1 MNDTLDFND
10 TQTLI
15 ATLYINEVNTI
26 ERFRYSKPQAQIDDL
41 KNCAKAYEEAN
52 NLLQMEKQQ
61 SGSPDNDNSQVQ
73 DIWQAARAGVVFSYE
88 TIKNF
93 KLRAE
98 YLSKI
103 SDSIKSFEYDP
114 VIRTYKNPYFR
125 NDIIDPNEELYD
137 MINNSIKKWANK
149 TSDVWGNTAAYNKKT
164 YDNFIKDRN
173 FNLEPY
179 VVKNAGKDQLKIL
192 SYMRY
197 FGTALIVFT
206 LGIITWQLIEAQDK
220 KQAGAEI
227 LVSVGGAFGG
237 GLLGEMGG
245 TLLFGWIMGDLGTV
259 IGGILG
265 GAVGAFAGGI
275 AAECLFDAMMQAFF
289 YTPKLDRLTG
299 NLFSGPIMYELTL
312 PDNMSLSGNLTGSL

>member
-1 MNDTLDFND
+1 MNYTLDFDD
-10 TQTLI
+10 TQILI
-15 ATLYINEVNTI
+15 DALYNNEVNTI

-61 SGSPDNDNSQVQ
+61 SDGSDKGDIEVQ
-73 DIWQAARAGVVFSYE
+73 NIWQAARAGVVFSYE

-98 YLSKI
+98 YLRKI
-103 SDSIKSFEYDP
+103 SDSINLFEYDP
-114 VIRTYKNPYFR
+114 QIRTYKNTHFS
-125 NDIIDPNEELYD
+125 NDIIDPNEYLYD
-137 MINNSIKKWANK
+137 MINDSIKKWANE
-149 TSDVWGNTAAYNKKT
+149 TSDVWGNTAAYKKKI
-164 YDNFIKDRN
+164 YNDFIKDKY

-179 VVKNAGKDQLKIL
+179 VVKYAGKDQLQIL

-206 LGIITWQLIEAQDK
+206 LGVITWQLVEAQDK

-265 GAVGAFAGGI
+265 GLVGAFAGGI
-275 AAECLFDAMMQAFF
+275 AAECLFDAMMEAFF

-299 NLFSGPIMYELTL
+299 TLFRGPIMYELTL
-312 PDNMSLSGNLTGSL
+312 PDNTSLSGNLTGSL

>member
-1 MNDTLDFND
+1 MNYTLDFDD

-15 ATLYINEVNTI
+15 DALYNNEVNTI
-26 ERFRYSKPQAQIDDL
+26 ERFRYSKPQAQMNDL

-61 SGSPDNDNSQVQ
+61 SGSPDKDNSQVQ
-73 DIWQAARAGVVFSYE
+73 NIWQAARAGVIFSYE

-103 SDSIKSFEYDP
+103 SDSIKLFEYDP
-114 VIRTYKNPYFR
+114 EIRTYKNPHFS
-125 NDIIDPNEELYD
+125 NDIIDPNEDLYD
-137 MINNSIKKWANK
+137 MINDSIKKWANK
-149 TSDVWGNTAAYNKKT
+149 TSDVWGNTAAYKKKT
-164 YDNFIKDRN
+164 YEDFIKDKD
-173 FNLEPY
+173 FNLEQY
-179 VVKNAGKDQLKIL
+179 VVKYAGKDQLQIL

-206 LGIITWQLIEAQDK
+206 LGVITWQLVEAQDK

-265 GAVGAFAGGI
+265 GLVGAFAGGI
-275 AAECLFDAMMQAFF
+275 AAECLFDAMMEAFF
-289 YTPKLDRLTG
+289 CTPKLDRLTG
-299 NLFSGPIMYELTL
+299 TLFSGPIMYELTL
-312 PDNMSLSGNLTGSL
+312 PNNMSLSGNLTGSL

>member
-1 MNDTLDFND
+1 MNYTLDFDD

-15 ATLYINEVNTI
+15 DALYNNEVNTI
-26 ERFRYSKPQAQIDDL
+26 ERFRYSKPQAQMNDL

-61 SGSPDNDNSQVQ
+61 SGSSDKDNSQVENV
-73 DIWQAARAGVVFSYE
+73 WQAARAGVIFSYE

-103 SDSIKSFEYDP
+103 SDSIKLFEYDP
-114 VIRTYKNPYFR
+114 EIRTYKNPHFS
-125 NDIIDPNEELYD
+125 NDIIDPNEDLYD
-137 MINNSIKKWANK
+137 MINDSIKKWANK
-149 TSDVWGNTAAYNKKT
+149 TSDVWGNTAAYKKKT
-164 YDNFIKDRN
+164 YEDFIKDKD
-173 FNLEPY
+173 FNLEQY
-179 VVKNAGKDQLKIL
+179 VVKYAGKDQLQIL

-206 LGIITWQLIEAQDK
+206 LGVITWQLVEAQDK

-259 IGGILG
+259 IGGVLG
-265 GAVGAFAGGI
+265 GLVGAFAGGI
-275 AAECLFDAMMQAFF
+275 AAECLFDAMMEAFF

-299 NLFSGPIMYELTL
+299 TLFSGPIMYELTL
-312 PDNMSLSGNLTGSL
+312 PDNTSLSGNLTGSL

>member
-1 MNDTLDFND
+1 MNYTLDFDD

-15 ATLYINEVNTI
+15 DALYNNEVNTI
-26 ERFRYSKPQAQIDDL
+26 ERFRYSKPQAQMNDL

-61 SGSPDNDNSQVQ
+61 SGSPDKDNSQVQ
-73 DIWQAARAGVVFSYE
+73 NIWQAARAGVIFSYE

-103 SDSIKSFEYDP
+103 SDSIKLFEYDP
-114 VIRTYKNPYFR
+114 EIRTYKNPHFS
-125 NDIIDPNEELYD
+125 NDIIDPNEDLYD
-137 MINNSIKKWANK
+137 MINDSIKKWANK
-149 TSDVWGNTAAYNKKT
+149 TSDVWGNTAAYKKKT
-164 YDNFIKDRN
+164 YEDFIKDKD
-173 FNLEPY
+173 FNLEQY
-179 VVKNAGKDQLKIL
+179 VVKYAGKDQLQIL

-206 LGIITWQLIEAQDK
+206 LGVITWQLVEAQDK

-265 GAVGAFAGGI
+265 GLVGAFAGGI
-275 AAECLFDAMMQAFF
+275 AAECLFDAMMEAFF

-299 NLFSGPIMYELTL
+299 TLFSGPIMYELTL
-312 PDNMSLSGNLTGSL
+312 PNNMSLSGNLTGSL

>member
-1 MNDTLDFND
+1 MNDTLDFD
-10 TQTLI
+10 DAQTLI
-15 ATLYINEVNTI
+15 DALHINEVNTI
-26 ERFRYSKPQAQIDDL
+26 ERFRYSKPQAQINDL
-41 KNCAKAYEEAN
+41 MNCAKAYEEAS

-61 SGSPDNDNSQVQ
+61 SGSSDKDNSQVQ
-73 DIWQAARAGVVFSYE
+73 NIWQAARAGVVFSYE

-103 SDSIKSFEYDP
+103 SDSIKLFDYDP
-114 VIRTYKNPYFR
+114 EKGTYKNPYY
-125 NDIIDPNEELYD
+125 IDEIVDPDEELYD
-137 MINNSIKKWANK
+137 MINNSIKKWANE

-164 YDNFIKDRN
+164 FDDFIKDKD
-173 FNLEPY
+173 FNLETY
-179 VVKNAGKDQLKIL
+179 VVKYAGKDQLQIL

-206 LGIITWQLIEAQDK
+206 LGVIIWQLVEAHDK

-227 LVSVGGAFGG
+227 LVSVGGALGG

-265 GAVGAFAGGI
+265 GLVGAFAGGI
-275 AAECLFDAMMQAFF
+275 AADCLFDAMMQAFF

-299 NLFSGPIMYELTL
+299 ALFSGPIMYELTL
-312 PDNMSLSGNLTGSL
+312 QNNTSLSGNLTGSL